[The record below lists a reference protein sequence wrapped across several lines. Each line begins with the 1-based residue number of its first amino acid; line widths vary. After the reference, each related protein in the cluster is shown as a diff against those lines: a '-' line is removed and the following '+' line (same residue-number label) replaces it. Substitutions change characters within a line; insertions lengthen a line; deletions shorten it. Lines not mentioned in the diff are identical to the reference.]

1 MSVTHSAGVALAIL
15 FLLVRPAASETHPT
29 FQSLWDAI
37 AHAPDCSKRDDVDLI
52 IVACDKSQ
60 SVWYFTKPGHPA
72 HPGVVERQVTRDA
85 KGGVSVSENGWSFAP
100 DAAQPAF
107 KTFIAQIRALDQ
119 QMMMS
124 LHQRHAAQVP
134 ANMHISGNTH
144 PSARDNEAVFALTSY
159 FFTLE
164 DGGHYEDAYALFDPG
179 LTALLS
185 LSQYQAAA
193 NEAKNQV
200 GLVKSRAITHIDWEK
215 DVPHAPVGTYAA
227 LDYAAIAERGQ
238 LCGYVAWR
246 KQPDGFF
253 ILVRKDTYVVPAAQ
267 PCTSPAP

>member
-1 MSVTHSAGVALAIL
+1 MRKAGVALAIS
-15 FLLVRPAASETHPT
+15 FLLVRPAASDTHPT
-29 FQSLWDAI
+29 FQSLWAAI
-37 AHAPDCSKRDDVDLI
+37 AHAPDCTKRDDVDLV

-85 KGGVSVSENGWSFAP
+85 KGAVSVSENGWSFAP

-107 KTFIAQIRALDQ
+107 KTFIGQIRALDR
-119 QMMMS
+119 QMMTS
-124 LHQRHAAQVP
+124 LYQRHAAGAS
-134 ANMHISGNTH
+134 ANIPTSGNTK
-144 PSARDNEAVFALTSY
+144 PGARDNEAVIALTAY

-179 LTALLS
+179 LTALLP
-185 LSQYQAAA
+185 LSQYAATT
-193 NEAKNQV
+193 NEARSQV
-200 GLVKSRAITHIDWEK
+200 GAVKRRAILHIDWEK
-215 DVPHAPVGTYAA
+215 NVPNAPPGTYAA

-253 ILVRKDTYVVPAAQ
+253 ILVRKETTVVPNAQ
-267 PCTSPAP
+267 SCAPPSP